1 MNWDNINFTD
11 DLIRAEIARR
21 MRRPVEGTMTIRDN
35 RSWPRTSH
43 GPGNRWP
50 NENEPPPVPPPAQM
64 IDENLPSSHSFQTP
78 HGQQVHVV
86 SNLDQVPLRTGD
98 VAVVGTATT
107 PEVLFDLRPVK
118 LQWAEFL
125 THHTAAKSAKQFMD
139 EFKILLRGI
148 AGDATALTLAGRQV
162 ATFRRDGKLNLTRL
176 RAEQPDLVARYTRIV
191 AEEKFDEAAFL
202 RNEPDVHAAYRGE
215 SLRLTDKLITP

>member
-21 MRRPVEGTMTIRDN
+21 MGRPVEGTMTIRDN

-64 IDENLPSSHSFQTP
+64 IDTP
-78 HGQQVHVV
+78 A
-86 SNLDQVPLRTGD
+86 TGD